1 MKHKKAIYPF
11 ICAPKCSASPK
22 NDLFLQ
28 GNAVVMPGQETVIF
42 EPKKGAKNMEIRFS
56 FIPNELQK
64 SIQWLINHYNF

>member
-1 MKHKKAIYPF
+1 MFGLPQ
-11 ICAPKCSASPK
+11 
-22 NDLFLQ
+22 NGLLLQ

-42 EPKKGAKNMEIRFS
+42 EPNKGAKNMEIRFS

>member
-1 MKHKKAIYPF
+1 L
-11 ICAPKCSASPK
+11 APQK

-28 GNAVVMPGQETVIF
+28 GNAVVIPSQKTVILK
-42 EPKKGAKNMEIRFS
+42 PKKGTKNMEIRFS

>member
-28 GNAVVMPGQETVIF
+28 GNAVLMPGQKTVIF
-42 EPKKGAKNMEIRFS
+42 EPKKAPKTWKFVSPLSPMSYKNPS
-56 FIPNELQK
+56 NG
-64 SIQWLINHYNF
+64 